1 MSTIDSDELNGLIH
15 SLWRDVT
22 NFEDSEE
29 VPRLQ
34 LGAQGLD
41 FGNVRFVLCDRSPI
55 AFDRILRYKQ
65 AQSRTLR
72 VSNVG
77 KVSGAFSIPFR
88 LTNLRTI
95 ISASF
100 YFQIRSSGAWYRRP

>member
-1 MSTIDSDELNGLIH
+1 MPTIDSDELNGLIH

-41 FGNVRFVLCDRSPI
+41 FGNIRFVLCDRSPI
-55 AFDRILRYKQ
+55 TFDRILRYKQ
-65 AQSRTLR
+65 VRSRTLR
-72 VSNVG
+72 VANVG
-77 KVSGAFSIPFR
+77 KVSGAFSITFCP
-88 LTNLRTI
+88 TGLRTTM
-95 ISASF
+95 SASF
-100 YFQIRSSGAWYRRP
+100 NVQIRSSGAWYRRP